1 MTKKKTFEVSINN
14 LPAALKRL
22 DLPAEQVKVIED
34 YKKQF
39 PFLIEDEENV
49 LVSLDQLW
57 EALDTP
63 YYTRPGTASE
73 NPDGLNQRYPK
84 VRVALNNK
92 MGGMLALAR
101 NTVFEET
108 TEIGFNSRTKKV
120 KIPKKLKPLAIIKL
134 YEESAL
140 LTPEEQSIIDSMQGV
155 KWKPRQRYTGFKF
168 NREPLK
174 FEYLFDNI
182 NEYEGW
188 LEFNRLENEQY
199 QGYDVDIM
207 DAAYNGISD

>member
-1 MTKKKTFEVSINN
+1 M
-14 LPAALKRL
+14 
-22 DLPAEQVKVIED
+22 
-34 YKKQF
+34 
-39 PFLIEDEENV
+39 
-49 LVSLDQLW
+49 
-57 EALDTP
+57 
-63 YYTRPGTASE
+63 
-73 NPDGLNQRYPK
+73 
-84 VRVALNNK
+84 
-92 MGGMLALAR
+92 ALAR

-134 YEESAL
+134 YEPSPAL
-140 LTPEEQSIIDSMQGV
+140 SEDEQSIINSMQGV
-155 KWKPRQRYTGFKF
+155 KWKPRQRYTGFRF

-174 FEYLFDNI
+174 FECLFDNI

-207 DAAYNGISD
+207 DVGNNGISD